1 MRCMMSPTIFESK
14 KAIGRRMSLD
24 KKSEMSEMLI
34 RVVMCSISHE
44 RMRLLAV
51 WPSTSTTCA
60 TSIITTNERL
70 PVPMPLSTTDCVRN
84 GRIRLSTL
92 AVSIA
97 SASCAR

>member
-1 MRCMMSPTIFESK
+1 MMSPTIFESK
-14 KAIGRRMSLD
+14 KAIGRRMSLA

-44 RMRLLAV
+44 RMRLLAS
-51 WPSTSTTCA
+51 WPSTSTTWA
-60 TSIITTNERL
+60 MSIITTNERL

-97 SASCAR
+97 KASCTR

>member
-14 KAIGRRMSLD
+14 KAIGSRMSLA

-44 RMRLLAV
+44 RMRLLASC
-51 WPSTSTTCA
+51 PSVSTTCA

-70 PVPMPLSTTDCVRN
+70 FVPMPLSTTDCVRN
-84 GRIRLSTL
+84 GRMRLSTL

-97 SASCAR
+97 SANCTR

>member
-1 MRCMMSPTIFESK
+1 MMSPTIFESK
-14 KAIGRRMSLD
+14 KAIGRRMSLA

-44 RMRLLAV
+44 RMRLLAN
-51 WPSTSTTCA
+51 WPNTSTTWA
-60 TSIITTNERL
+60 MSIITTNERL

-84 GRIRLSTL
+84 GRIRLSML